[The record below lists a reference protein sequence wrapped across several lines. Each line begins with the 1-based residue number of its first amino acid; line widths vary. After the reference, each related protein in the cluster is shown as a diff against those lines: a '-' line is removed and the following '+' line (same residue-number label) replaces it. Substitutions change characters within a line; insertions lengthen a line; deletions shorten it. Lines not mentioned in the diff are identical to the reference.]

1 MTRDFARVVATGK
14 SRSPVYLRRARNL
27 TALME
32 QASASKNNDGAAILG
47 VQAAISY
54 SDAFTVARLGLRSRG
69 QDHREAIRLIA
80 SVGTPGASKL
90 AALVQTVLSKKS
102 EVEYGDR
109 EVTSK
114 DSTRI
119 TSAVREIRDL
129 IASEL

>member
-1 MTRDFARVVATGK
+1 MTRDLMRVVATGK
-14 SRSPVYLRRARNL
+14 SRSSIYLRRARNL

-32 QASASKNNDGAAILG
+32 QAGAAKNNDGAAILG

-69 QDHREAIRLIA
+69 RDHQEAIRLIA
-80 SVGTPGASKL
+80 RVGTPSASRL

-109 EVTSK
+109 EVTAK
-114 DSTRI
+114 DTIRI
-119 TSAVREIRDL
+119 ASAVREIRDL
-129 IASEL
+129 VESEL